1 MTRDKSTYSV
11 QTVEKALD
19 LLEALTDETPPPT
32 LPNLAERLGL
42 SRNKV
47 FRLLATLESR
57 GLVEREEGSGVYR
70 IGLSSVALAQRFIS
84 SASLIKH
91 AHPVMEEL
99 ARKHDEAIYL
109 TVLLGDEVLFLDMVD
124 SLQNVKTT
132 PMVGK
137 RFPFFTNAAGKV
149 LKALESQ
156 ELLEKLFKR
165 RGRRKDLPDLAAL
178 GSELHAIREKGV
190 AVDQGGLGEGVVSV
204 AVTIRDY
211 AGKVICALAMM
222 GPSFRML
229 TDRIENEI
237 IPSLQEGA
245 EVLSMKFGYARF

>member
-1 MTRDKSTYSV
+1 MQRERSSYSV
-11 QTVEKALD
+11 QSVGKALD
-19 LLEALTDETPPPT
+19 LLEALTDESPPAT

-70 IGLSSVALAQRFIS
+70 LGLSSVALAQRFIS
-84 SASLIKH
+84 SASIIKH
-91 AHPVMEEL
+91 AHPIMEEL
-99 ARKHDEAIYL
+99 ARKHDEAVYL

-124 SLQNVKTT
+124 CWQNVKTA

-137 RFPFFTNAAGKV
+137 KVPFFTNAAGKV

-156 ELLEKLFKR
+156 ELLERLFKR
-165 RGRRKDLPDLAAL
+165 RGSRKGIPDIEVL
-178 GSELHAIREKGV
+178 GTELHEIRERGV
-190 AVDQGGLGEGVVSV
+190 AIDQNGLGEGIVSV

-211 AGKVICALAMM
+211 AGKVVGALAML

-229 TDRIENEI
+229 TERVENEI
-237 IPSLQEGA
+237 VPSLLEGA
-245 EVLSMKFGYARF
+245 EVLSMKFGYARI

>member
-1 MTRDKSTYSV
+1 MTKEKSSYSV

-19 LLEALTDETPPPT
+19 LLDALTEEALPAT
-32 LPNLAERLGL
+32 LPNLAVRLGV

-57 GLVEREEGSGVYR
+57 GMVEREEGSGLYR
-70 IGLSSVALAQRFIS
+70 LGLNSVALAQRFIG
-84 SASLIKH
+84 SASIIKH

-99 ARKHDEAIYL
+99 VRKHDEAVYL

-124 SLQNVKTT
+124 CWQNVKTT
-132 PMVGK
+132 SMVGK

-156 ELLEKLFKR
+156 ELLEKLFSR
-165 RGRRKDLPDLAAL
+165 RGKRKDMPDFEVFVA
-178 GSELHAIREKGV
+178 ELNAIREKGV
-190 AVDQGGLGEGVVSV
+190 AVDQGGVGEGIVSV
-204 AVTIRDY
+204 AVNVRDY
-211 AGKVICALAMM
+211 AGKVIGALTML

-245 EVLSMKFGYARF
+245 EILSMKFGYAPI

>member
-1 MTRDKSTYSV
+1 MAKEKSSYSV
-11 QTVEKALD
+11 QTVETALD
-19 LLEALTDETPPPT
+19 LLDALTEDALPAT
-32 LPNLAERLGL
+32 LPNLSVRLGV

-70 IGLSSVALAQRFIS
+70 LGLNSVALAQRFIA
-84 SASLIKH
+84 SASIIKH

-99 ARKHDEAIYL
+99 VRKHDEAVYL

-124 SLQNVKTT
+124 CWQNVKTT
-132 PMVGK
+132 SMVGK

-156 ELLEKLFKR
+156 ELLEKLFNR
-165 RGRRKDLPDLAAL
+165 RGKRKDMPEFEVLVA
-178 GSELHAIREKGV
+178 ELSAIREKGV
-190 AVDQGGLGEGVVSV
+190 AVDQGGVGEGIVSV
-204 AVTIRDY
+204 AVNIRDY
-211 AGKVICALAMM
+211 AGKVIGALTML

-245 EVLSMKFGYARF
+245 EILSMKFGYAPF

>member
-1 MTRDKSTYSV
+1 MQRERSSYSV
-11 QTVEKALD
+11 QSVGKALD
-19 LLEALTDETPPPT
+19 LLEALTDESPLAT

-70 IGLSSVALAQRFIS
+70 LGLSSVALAQRFIS
-84 SASLIKH
+84 SASIIKH
-91 AHPVMEEL
+91 AHPIMEEL
-99 ARKHDEAIYL
+99 ARKHDEAVYL

-124 SLQNVKTT
+124 CWQNVKTA

-137 RFPFFTNAAGKV
+137 KVPFFTNAAGKV

-156 ELLEKLFKR
+156 ELLERLFKR
-165 RGRRKDLPDLAAL
+165 RGSRKGIPDIEVL
-178 GSELHAIREKGV
+178 GTELHEIRERGV
-190 AVDQGGLGEGVVSV
+190 AIDQNGLGEGIVSV

-211 AGKVICALAMM
+211 AGKVVGALAML

-229 TDRIENEI
+229 TERVENEI
-237 IPSLQEGA
+237 VPSLLEGA
-245 EVLSMKFGYARF
+245 EVLSMKFGYARI

>member
-1 MTRDKSTYSV
+1 MQREKSSYSV

-19 LLEALTDETPPPT
+19 LLEALTDEAPPAT
-32 LPNLAERLGL
+32 LHNLSDRLEL

-70 IGLSSVALAQRFIS
+70 LGLSSVALAQRFIS
-84 SASLIKH
+84 SASIIKH
-91 AHPVMEEL
+91 AHPIMEEL
-99 ARKHDEAIYL
+99 ARKHDEAVYL

-124 SLQNVKTT
+124 CWQNVKTA

-137 RFPFFTNAAGKV
+137 KVPFFTNAAGKV

-156 ELLEKLFKR
+156 ELLERLFKR
-165 RGRRKDLPDLAAL
+165 RGSRKGMPDIEVL
-178 GSELHAIREKGV
+178 GTELHEIRERGV
-190 AVDQGGLGEGVVSV
+190 AIDQNGLGEGIVSV

-211 AGKVICALAMM
+211 AGKVVGALALL

-229 TDRIENEI
+229 TERVENEI
-237 IPSLQEGA
+237 VPSLLEGA
-245 EVLSMKFGYARF
+245 EVLSMKFGYARI